1 MQQQQQQQQQ
11 QQLGMLPSLTDIVP
25 GAPHQGAIATGFPT
39 NALPVF
45 PDAIVAPQHSASSVV
60 WQKVS
65 FVKLMIHTEK
75 FG

>member
-1 MQQQQQQQQQ
+1 MQQQQQQ
-11 QQLGMLPSLTDIVP
+11 QQLGVLPSLMDIVP
-25 GAPHQGAIATGFPT
+25 GAPHQGATATGVPT
-39 NALPVF
+39 ILPVF
-45 PDAIVAPQHSASSVV
+45 PDAIVAPQHSAPSVV

>member
-1 MQQQQQQQQQ
+1 MQQQQ
-11 QQLGMLPSLTDIVP
+11 QQLGVLLGLMDIVP
-25 GAPHQGAIATGFPT
+25 GAPHQGSPVAIATGVPT

-45 PDAIVAPQHSASSVV
+45 PDAIVAPQHSAPSVV

-65 FVKLMIHTEK
+65 FVKSMIHTEK